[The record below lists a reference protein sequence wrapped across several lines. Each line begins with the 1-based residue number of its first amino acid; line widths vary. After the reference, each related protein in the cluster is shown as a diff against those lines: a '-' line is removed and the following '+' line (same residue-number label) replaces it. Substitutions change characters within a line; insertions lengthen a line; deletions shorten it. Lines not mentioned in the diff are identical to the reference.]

1 MLECSYV
8 ISLTITFNTILY
20 TALIGEDRTNR
31 FTEQNEIDAHNE
43 VDALLDHLV
52 FQDNV
57 APFFAIRAMQRFG
70 MSNPSPRYVKE
81 CAQAFKNGVYVSGDG
96 TFGDGSYGSL
106 EALGACVVLDREAT
120 DPALSAD
127 PAHGSIREPI
137 NKVLNFI
144 KSFEY
149 NNTLPAVVHGPPLA
163 EFFNLALFGMDS
175 KIGQAPHDF
184 PSVFSF
190 FLTEYIPESGPA
202 QVAQLAAPEATI
214 LDMPNIVGLMNG
226 MISFPK
232 YGLSDC
238 NSGFARYVGFDG
250 CSGEFAHCFIILLFY
265 GLSLC

>member
-1 MLECSYV
+1 M
-8 ISLTITFNTILY
+8 
-20 TALIGEDRTNR
+20 IGEERTNR
-31 FTEQNEIDAHNE
+31 FSEQNEIDAHNE

-52 FQDNV
+52 YHDNV
-57 APFFAIRAMQRFG
+57 APFVAIRAMQRFG

-81 CAQAFKNGVYVSGDG
+81 CAQAFKNGVYVSGAE

-120 DPALSAD
+120 DLALSAD

-137 NKVLNFI
+137 LKVMGFI
-144 KSFEY
+144 RSFEY
-149 NNTLPAVVHGPPLA
+149 SNTLPAVVNGPPLA
-163 EFFNLALFGMDS
+163 EFFNLALFEMDS

-190 FLTEYIPESGPA
+190 FLPEYIPESGPA
-202 QVAQLAAPEATI
+202 QLAQLAAPEATI
-214 LDMPNIVGLMNG
+214 LDMPKIIGLVNG
-226 MISFPK
+226 MISFTK

-238 NSGFARYVGFDG
+238 NSGFARYIGFEG